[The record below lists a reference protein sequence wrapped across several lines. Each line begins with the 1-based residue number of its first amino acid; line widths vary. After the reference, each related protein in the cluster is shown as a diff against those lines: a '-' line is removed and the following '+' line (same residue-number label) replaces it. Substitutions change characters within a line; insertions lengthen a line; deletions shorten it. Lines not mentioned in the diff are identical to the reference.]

1 MTNRPRGEP
10 HLNPPVPVVASLYGI
25 RVRGLCLSAGY
36 RGTPRRICTNSIYAQ
51 GNGHLGHDTA
61 FDVRPSQEIDPPG
74 GLVRGRKCFAALSS
88 LVGFEGLYVGF
99 GVLAGGARR
108 EEHLAVRESGA
119 VSTQTLQ
126 RKTLTRPCRIYTDCK
141 ERI

>member
-1 MTNRPRGEP
+1 MASEFEACAYRQATEERLAES
-10 HLNPPVPVVASLYGI
+10 VPIPYTH
-25 RVRGLCLSAGY
+25 REM
-36 RGTPRRICTNSIYAQ
+36 GTW
-51 GNGHLGHDTA
+51 DTTLPS
-61 FDVRPSQEIDPPG
+61 DVRPSQEIDPPG